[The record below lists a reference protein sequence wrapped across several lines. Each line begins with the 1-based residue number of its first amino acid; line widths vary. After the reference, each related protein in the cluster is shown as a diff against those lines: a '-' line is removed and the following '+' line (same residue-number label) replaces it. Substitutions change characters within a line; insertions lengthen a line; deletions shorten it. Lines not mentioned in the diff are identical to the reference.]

1 VGRTRLRRFSAA
13 PTNSRRGGDTAPSY
27 DSSVRRRT
35 PCVHRNRRGT
45 RSVIEGR
52 ASIGWWCHTSSACGL
67 RPGHLSASSVASAR
81 LGGVGQPVDR
91 EADGR
96 WRLDV
101 CARQIAYLTFS
112 RDAAG
117 LEKARR
123 RGGLPTGRQVRRR
136 RRPQEVDK
144 RSHEFS
150 TQGRLKFG

>member
-1 VGRTRLRRFSAA
+1 M
-13 PTNSRRGGDTAPSY
+13 
-27 DSSVRRRT
+27 
-35 PCVHRNRRGT
+35 
-45 RSVIEGR
+45 
-52 ASIGWWCHTSSACGL
+52 WWCHTSSACGL

-123 RGGLPTGRQVRRR
+123 RGLPTHVGRRMSVRRR

-144 RSHEFS
+144 RSHEFL
-150 TQGRLKFG
+150 TQGLLKFG